1 MLQQGCQNNFCSDW
15 SDLCSASY
23 RLLLCQST
31 KKEAHATR
39 DIVNAAKFS
48 ILAELTFCLAAILR
62 VATLRAATGAAA
74 HTAIAK

>member
-23 RLLLCQST
+23 HLLLHQSA
-31 KKEAHATR
+31 KEEAHATR
-39 DIVNAAKFS
+39 NLVNAAKFS